1 MTPQTDTIVLIHG
14 AWMTPRSWDPFRG
27 FYEQRG
33 YRVLAPPWPRL
44 DGEVEEIRRDPS
56 AMAGL
61 GIAEI
66 VDGYEQV
73 IRMLDEPPIIIGH
86 SFGGLFVQM
95 LLDRGLGAAGVAI
108 DAAAPKGVWRLPFSQ
123 IKALSP
129 VLLNPLN
136 VKRAVPLDFEQ
147 FRYAFANTMTEREAR
162 EAFQLN
168 AVPAPGRIIFQ
179 AGLANLNP
187 WAATKVDY
195 RNDRRAP
202 LLLIAGSED
211 HIVPAS
217 VNRANL
223 RKYRRSMATTD
234 FVEFPGRSHLIVA
247 QPDWEEV
254 AEHALSWAEEH
265 VSMPT
270 PASALGATASSSA
283 AGR

>member
-1 MTPQTDTIVLIHG
+1 MTPQTNTIVLIHG

-27 FYEQRG
+27 LFSQHG
-33 YRVLAPPWPRL
+33 YRVLTPPWSRL
-44 DGEVEEIRRDPS
+44 EGEVEEIRRDPS

-66 VDGYEQV
+66 VDGYEQF
-73 IRMLDEPPIIIGH
+73 IRLLDEPPIIMGH

-108 DAAAPKGVWRLPFSQ
+108 DAAAPRGVLRLPFSQ
-123 IKALSP
+123 IRSLSP
-129 VLLNPLN
+129 VLLNPANLR
-136 VKRAVPLDFEQ
+136 RAVSLDFEQ

-162 EAFQLN
+162 EAFELN
-168 AVPAPGRIIFQ
+168 AIPAPGRIVFQ

-187 WAATKVDY
+187 RAVTKVDY

-217 VNRANL
+217 VNQANL
-223 RKYRRSMATTD
+223 RKYRHSTATTD
-234 FVEFPGRSHLIVA
+234 FVEFSGRSHLIVA
-247 QPDWEEV
+247 QSGWEEV
-254 AEHALSWAEEH
+254 AERALFWAQEQ
-265 VSMPT
+265 VGLPT
-270 PASALGATASSSA
+270 PVSSLGPTA
-283 AGR
+283 

>member
-1 MTPQTDTIVLIHG
+1 MTSRTNTIVLIHG

-27 FYEQRG
+27 FCEQRG

-44 DGEVEEIRRDPS
+44 EGEVEEIRRDPS

-61 GIAEI
+61 GMTEI
-66 VDGYEQV
+66 VDSYEHV
-73 IRMLDEPPIIIGH
+73 IRTLDEPPIIIGH

-95 LLDRGLGAAGVAI
+95 LLDRGLGAAGIAI

-123 IKALSP
+123 IRALSP
-129 VLLNPLN
+129 VLLNPAN
-136 VKRAVPLDFEQ
+136 VRRAVALSFEQ
-147 FRYAFANTMTEREAR
+147 FQYAFANTMTEREAR

-168 AVPAPGRIIFQ
+168 AVPAPGRIVFQ

-187 WAATKVDY
+187 RAASKVDY

-202 LLLIAGSED
+202 LLLVAGGED

-217 VNRANL
+217 VDRATL
-223 RKYRRSMATTD
+223 RKYRHSTARTD

-247 QPDWEEV
+247 QTGWEEV
-254 AEHALSWAEEH
+254 AEHAVSWAQKH
-265 VSMPT
+265 VV
-270 PASALGATASSSA
+270 PAPVSSIGATA
-283 AGR
+283 